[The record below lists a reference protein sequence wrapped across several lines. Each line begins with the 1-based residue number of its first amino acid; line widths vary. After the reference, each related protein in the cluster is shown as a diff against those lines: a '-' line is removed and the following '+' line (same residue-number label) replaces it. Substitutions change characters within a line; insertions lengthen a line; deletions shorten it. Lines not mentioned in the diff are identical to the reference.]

1 LDVSVD
7 PAWANEAAAGRVK
20 IAGATQAA
28 FLMISL
34 LVVDRSSSDIAYFSF
49 TPLALVPDLETRLDG
64 AATNGAAAT
73 SQCRPTAGP

>member
-1 LDVSVD
+1 LDASVD

-49 TPLALVPDLETRLDG
+49 TP
-64 AATNGAAAT
+64 
-73 SQCRPTAGP
+73 